1 MAVATSYNILVSVV
15 NPDPA
20 AIKLDYNLV
29 QGTKRYLQPF
39 IEELGGLADV
49 TYQTQVIRYLKL
61 PHKPVKAD
69 DIYYLSEVG
78 YEYLLFEVLL

>member
-15 NPDPA
+15 NPAPA

-29 QGTKRYLQPF
+29 EGTKDYLEPF
-39 IEELGGLADV
+39 IAKLSGIAHV

-61 PHKPVKAD
+61 PHQPVKSGD
-69 DIYYLSEVG
+69 FYYLSEVG
-78 YEYLLFEVLL
+78 V

>member
-29 QGTKRYLQPF
+29 EGTKQYLEPF
-39 IEELGGLADV
+39 IAELGSLAEV
-49 TYQTQVIRYLKL
+49 TYQTQVMRYVKL
-61 PHKPVKAD
+61 PQKPVKSGD
-69 DIYYLSEVG
+69 VYFISEVS
-78 YEYLLFEVLL
+78 